1 MGHLSAPDRPLRLN
15 VTINHKPP
23 TGVRY
28 SPSFN
33 LLFLCSEARASTAF
47 PTMTVLLDYFR
58 NGKLTTVIAN
68 DDMRMSPEEMQ
79 QWCAR
84 MNQYLAH
91 TGADKKGS
99 LYYLA

>member
-1 MGHLSAPDRPLRLN
+1 
-15 VTINHKPP
+15 
-23 TGVRY
+23 
-28 SPSFN
+28 
-33 LLFLCSEARASTAF
+33 
-47 PTMTVLLDYFR
+47 MTVLLDYFR